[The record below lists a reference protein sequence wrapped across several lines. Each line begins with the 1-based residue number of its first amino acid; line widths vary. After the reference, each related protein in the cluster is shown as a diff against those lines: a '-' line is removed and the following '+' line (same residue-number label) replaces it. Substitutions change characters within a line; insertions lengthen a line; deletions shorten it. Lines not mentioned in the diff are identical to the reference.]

1 MLAGTRGFFS
11 ALAFAASVGL
21 PATAHAQ
28 SLSLSYGLD
37 PAAAAQAPKV
47 SPHSFDRCWGVSWAA
62 TLVAA
67 CNAAHALVHRV
78 VASAT
83 GVESAAAAAPESAP
97 VASRRVEA
105 QGTYSAV
112 DVQPPRLELPQL
124 GSPGAEGRV
133 LRAGESSAAA
143 SRGMDVNLRFGS
155 RYRMRNG
162 DEGWETYRLN
172 DATTENRA
180 QSSGMRNV
188 GVELSFPFQ

>member
-1 MLAGTRGFFS
+1 M
-11 ALAFAASVGL
+11 
-21 PATAHAQ
+21 
-28 SLSLSYGLD
+28 
-37 PAAAAQAPKV
+37 
-47 SPHSFDRCWGVSWAA
+47 
-62 TLVAA
+62 
-67 CNAAHALVHRV
+67 

-97 VASRRVEA
+97 PATRRVEA
-105 QGTYSAV
+105 QGAYSAV
-112 DVQPPRLELPQL
+112 DAQPPRLELPQL

-143 SRGMDVNLRFGS
+143 SRGMDVNLRFGP